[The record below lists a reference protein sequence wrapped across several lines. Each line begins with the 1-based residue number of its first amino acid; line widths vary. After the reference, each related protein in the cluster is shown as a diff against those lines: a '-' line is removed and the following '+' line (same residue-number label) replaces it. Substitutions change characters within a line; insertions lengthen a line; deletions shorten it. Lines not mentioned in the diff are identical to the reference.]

1 MIIFPAIDIRGGR
14 CVRLYQGEY
23 DKETVYSNDPVIVAK
38 RWEKEGAEYLHIV
51 DLDGALAGELVNKDL
66 IKRIVEAV
74 DIPIQVGGGI
84 RTLERAKEILD
95 LGVERIIVGTSA
107 IKKEGFTKELVK
119 EFAEKVVVSIDAK
132 DGYVCVDGW
141 TNSSEIEAIEF
152 AKELERIGVKTIVFT
167 DISKDGT
174 MIGPN
179 FYELRRLKESIDI
192 DIIASGGI
200 GRKEDIE
207 DLKRMNLYGAIVGKA
222 LYEGRVSLGLFV
234 ESLKGCK

>member
-23 DKETVYSNDPVIVAK
+23 DKETVYNNDPVAIAEK
-38 RWEKEGAEYLHIV
+38 WTKEGAKYLHIV
-51 DLDGALAGELVNKDL
+51 DLDGALTGELVNKDL
-66 IKRIVEAV
+66 IKGIVEAV

-84 RTLERAKEILD
+84 RTLERAKELLD
-95 LGVERIIVGTSA
+95 LGVARIIVGTSA
-107 IKKEGFTKELVK
+107 IKEKGFTKKLV
-119 EFAEKVVVSIDAK
+119 ENFGERVVVSIDAK

-141 TNSSEIEAIEF
+141 TNSSGIEAIDF
-152 AKELERIGVKTIVFT
+152 AKELEEIGVKTIVYT

-179 FYELRRLKESIDI
+179 LYELERLKKNVDI

-222 LYEGRVSLGLFV
+222 LYEGKVSLAEL
-234 ESLKGCK
+234 

>member
-23 DKETVYSNDPVIVAK
+23 DKETVYNNDPVAIAEK
-38 RWEKEGAEYLHIV
+38 WTKEGAKYLHIV
-51 DLDGALAGELVNKDL
+51 DLDGALTGELVNKDL
-66 IKRIVEAV
+66 IKGIVEAV

-84 RTLERAKEILD
+84 RTLERAKELLD
-95 LGVERIIVGTSA
+95 LGVARIIVGTSA
-107 IKKEGFTKELVK
+107 IKKKGFTKNLV
-119 EFAEKVVVSIDAK
+119 ENFGERVVVSIDAK

-141 TNSSEIEAIEF
+141 TNSSGIEAIDF
-152 AKELERIGVKTIVFT
+152 AKELEEIGVKTIVYT

-179 FYELRRLKESIDI
+179 LYELERLKKNVDI

-222 LYEGRVSLGLFV
+222 LYEGKVSLAEL
-234 ESLKGCK
+234 